1 MEAPRP
7 ENEFERLIELSELD
21 LDYTNL
27 EDNLEDLTQLAA
39 RIVGTQVS
47 LINLIDSYT
56 QWSVADYGMDIQQAP
71 REESVCQYTI
81 LEDDSLEIKDL
92 SKDER
97 FKRKSYVE
105 NDPNLRYYYGVPLE
119 TSGGANIGALC
130 VLDTEPKDVAPE
142 DKELLKMIAKQVV
155 RRLEALKKIKDLEE
169 RVDDLNQKKRKI
181 SHDLRNPISGI
192 VGLADIMEDE
202 VKNERVKEVLELV
215 EMIKKGGNSLLELV
229 EEIMDQEDNE
239 GKQEPG
245 KNEFSCQSFAD
256 KLKEMYQPQ
265 AKSKGVNLNINAK
278 DSADEVFF
286 PKSKLLQIVGNL
298 ITNSIKF
305 TDQEGLVDVQIT
317 VNRTNGDT
325 ENNQL
330 FIRVK
335 DTGVGMKEDKVQEIL
350 QGEAT
355 SEGGTKGEKGYGFGM
370 SLVKHLVDKAEGSI
384 QIDSELG
391 EGTQFKIVLP
401 V

>member
-1 MEAPRP
+1 MEAPTP
-7 ENEFERLIELSELD
+7 ANEFERLIELSELD

-27 EDNLEDLTQLAA
+27 EENLEDLTQLAA
-39 RIVGTQVS
+39 RIVGTEVS

-119 TSGGANIGALC
+119 TSGGAHIGALC

-229 EEIMDQEDNE
+229 EEIMDQEDSE
-239 GKQEPG
+239 AKQEPG

-305 TDQEGLVDVQIT
+305 TDEEGLVDVQIT

-330 FIRVK
+330 LIRVK

>member
-1 MEAPRP
+1 MEAPTP
-7 ENEFERLIELSELD
+7 ANEFERLIELSELD

-47 LINLIDSYT
+47 LVNLIDSYT
-56 QWSVADYGMDIQQAP
+56 QWSVADYGIDIQQSP
-71 REESVCQYTI
+71 REDSICQYTI
-81 LEDDSLEIKDL
+81 LEEDSLEIKDL

-97 FKRKSYVE
+97 FKEKNYVKNE
-105 NDPNLRYYYGVPLE
+105 PSLRYYYGVPLE

-130 VLDTEPKDVAPE
+130 VLDTESKDIAPE
-142 DKELLKMIAKQVV
+142 DKELLKMIARQVV
-155 RRLEALKKIKDLEE
+155 RRLEALKKIKELEE
-169 RVDDLNQKKRKI
+169 RVENLNQKKRKI
-181 SHDLRNPISGI
+181 SHDLRNPLSGI

-202 VKNERVKEVLELV
+202 VKNDRVKEVLELA
-215 EMIKKGGNSLLELV
+215 EMIKKGGTSLLELV
-229 EEIMDQEDNE
+229 EEIMDQDENGQE
-239 GKQEPG
+239 KHEPG

-278 DSADEVFF
+278 DSADDVFF

-305 TDQEGLVDVQIT
+305 TDEDGSVDVQIT
-317 VNRTNGDT
+317 VNRTNDDSDSN
-325 ENNQL
+325 EL
-330 FIRVK
+330 FIMVE
-335 DTGVGMKEDKVQEIL
+335 DTGVGMEEEKVQEIL
-350 QGEAT
+350 QGQAS

-370 SLVKHLVDKAEGSI
+370 SLVKHLVDKAEGTM
-384 QIDSELG
+384 QIE
-391 EGTQFKIVLP
+391 F
-401 V
+401 